1 MSIEIAAR
9 VKPLLPR
16 LRLQARPFTLFSPF
30 AFLLALFATFYA
42 AVIFSAWP
50 GIDLQVAAWFHQ
62 DGTFVAPSGFAGTLR
77 KIFYWTPDLLLAA
90 AIAAFLA
97 RRFGIRVP
105 AAPNGRQLAFLVLTM
120 ALGPGLLVN
129 VVLKDHSHRPRP
141 AQIEQ
146 FGGTMTYRPFYR
158 FDGACKRN
166 CSFVSGEASS
176 AFWTLAPASL
186 APAPVRL
193 EAVAAAFAFG
203 TATSLLRMAFGG
215 HFLSDVI
222 FAGLFTFLLLYGV
235 NRLLL
240 PTAAA
245 TDQEAPQPGLPEA
258 PHSL

>member
-1 MSIEIAAR
+1 VSIEIAAR
-9 VKPLLPR
+9 MKPPHTR
-16 LRLQARPFTLFSPF
+16 LRLPARPLILFSPF
-30 AFLLALFATFYA
+30 AFLLALFATCYA

-50 GIDLQVAAWFHQ
+50 GIDPQVAAWFHQ
-62 DGTFVAPSGFAGTLR
+62 DGAFAGPGGAAGTLR

-97 RRFGIRVP
+97 RRTGLKVP

-129 VVLKDHSHRPRP
+129 VALKDHSHRPRP
-141 AQIEQ
+141 IQIEQ
-146 FGGTMTYRPFYR
+146 FGGPMSYRPFYR
-158 FDGACKRN
+158 FDGACQRN
-166 CSFVSGEASS
+166 CSFVSGETAS

-186 APAPVRL
+186 APAPVRV
-193 EAVAAAFAFG
+193 EAVAAAVAFG

-240 PTAAA
+240 PAAA
-245 TDQEAPQPGLPEA
+245 PRLPAGPG
-258 PHSL
+258 SL

>member
-1 MSIEIAAR
+1 VSIEISTR
-9 VKPLLPR
+9 LKPFHTR
-16 LRLQARPFTLFSPF
+16 LRLQARPLTLFSPL
-30 AFLLALFATFYA
+30 ALLLALFVTFYA

-50 GIDLQVAAWFHQ
+50 GIDPQVAAWFHQ
-62 DGTFVAPSGFAGTLR
+62 DGTFVAGGFAGALR

-90 AIAAFLA
+90 ATAAFLA
-97 RRFGIRVP
+97 RRYGFKVP
-105 AAPNGRQLAFLVLTM
+105 AAPSGRQLAFLVLTM

-129 VVLKDHSHRPRP
+129 VALKDHSHRPRP
-141 AQIEQ
+141 TQIEE
-146 FGGTMTYRPFYR
+146 FGGPMSYRPFYR
-158 FDGACKRN
+158 FDGACRRN

-186 APAPVRL
+186 APAPVRF

-203 TATSLLRMAFGG
+203 VATSVLRLAFGG

-222 FAGLFTFLLLYGV
+222 FAGLFTFLVLYGV

-240 PTAAA
+240 PAAA
-245 TDQEAPQPGLPEA
+245 SADQEAPQSGLPEG